1 MVGSQEKKMSDNNV
15 KAFPTHEQIEAR
27 AYEIFEE
34 RGSIAGDDVSH
45 WLEAE
50 QELSQAATETA
61 EIPAATELRDTRPKA
76 EPRIV
81 DSPISAPNVTGT
93 RSRATVA

>member
-1 MVGSQEKKMSDNNV
+1 MSEA
-15 KAFPTHEQIEAR
+15 KASPTHEQIAAR

-34 RGSIAGDDVSH
+34 RGAVAGDDVSH

-50 QELSQAATETA
+50 QELSQSAIETA
-61 EIPAATELRDTRPKA
+61 EISAATELRDARSKA

>member
-1 MVGSQEKKMSDNNV
+1 MSEA
-15 KAFPTHEQIEAR
+15 KASPTHEQIAVR

-34 RGSIAGDDVSH
+34 RGAIAGDDVSH

-50 QELSQAATETA
+50 QELSGASQTGEIGESA
-61 EIPAATELRDTRPKA
+61 EVRDARPKA

>member
-1 MVGSQEKKMSDNNV
+1 MCVAILQTEVNTAMSDASNT
-15 KAFPTHEQIEAR
+15 KSPTHEEIAVR

-34 RGSIAGDDVSH
+34 RGAIPGDDVSH

-50 QELSQAATETA
+50 QELNHAAEA
-61 EIPAATELRDTRPKA
+61 QNEVHAKP
-76 EPRIV
+76 EPRLV
-81 DSPISAPNVTGT
+81 DSPISAPAVSGGL

>member
-1 MVGSQEKKMSDNNV
+1 MSETNAKV
-15 KAFPTHEQIEAR
+15 SPTHEEIAVR

-34 RGSIAGDDVSH
+34 RGAIAGDDVSH

-50 QELSQAATETA
+50 QELSGVSEAP
-61 EIPAATELRDTRPKA
+61 EILGAVGTRSKA
-76 EPRIV
+76 EPKIV
-81 DSPISAPNVTGT
+81 DSPISAPNVTGL